1 MVQDF
6 EQNQLNFEFKQKQLI
21 MMGGDVKNVKGKL
34 SLQDIKQMQKK
45 YISMYYALTSINWG
59 QGMTLGM
66 AWQKALTQMDGFV
79 ATKTKIPNHPM
90 AKELIKIHSEFRRDM
105 AKSIMTSEYGE
116 EKLNNN
122 FKKSFIEYGE
132 KTFAESKKF
141 LDDMYNKHMLEKNLS
156 RVPIAK
162 SFAVAQKRTQQMMQ
176 QMLVQQLQRAA

>member
-1 MVQDF
+1 
-6 EQNQLNFEFKQKQLI
+6 
-21 MMGGDVKNVKGKL
+21 
-34 SLQDIKQMQKK
+34 
-45 YISMYYALTSINWG
+45 
-59 QGMTLGM
+59 
-66 AWQKALTQMDGFV
+66 
-79 ATKTKIPNHPM
+79 
-90 AKELIKIHSEFRRDM
+90 
-105 AKSIMTSEYGE
+105 
-116 EKLNNN
+116 LNNN